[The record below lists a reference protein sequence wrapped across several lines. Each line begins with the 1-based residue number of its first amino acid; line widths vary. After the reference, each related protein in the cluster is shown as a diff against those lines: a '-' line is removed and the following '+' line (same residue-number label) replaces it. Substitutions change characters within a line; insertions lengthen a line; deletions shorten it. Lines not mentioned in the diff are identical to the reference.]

1 MAYGFTAT
9 GWRSRCATE
18 VMINVNGTSFLRTGS
33 DLAGRTLLEGKV
45 GLAPMPPLN
54 FKIGLPRYNGVP
66 GEYLFPYSTF
76 AHRAHST
83 FGTRAT

>member
-18 VMINVNGTSFLRTGS
+18 VMINVNGTSFLHTGS
-33 DLAGRTLLEGKV
+33 GVPGRTLLEGKV

-54 FKIGLPRYNGVP
+54 FNVGLLPRRGVP
-66 GEYLFPYSTF
+66 GEYLFPYSAF
-76 AHRAHST
+76 AH
-83 FGTRAT
+83 